1 MESMYLA
8 ASLFLLLN
16 LVIGLARVYR
26 GPGAADR
33 MLGALLFGST
43 TVAALLLLAHG
54 GGHPALIKV
63 ALVFVMLAAMAAIA
77 FVRLSSPDQPGGE
90 S

>member
-1 MESMYLA
+1 MEATFLA

-16 LVIGLARVYR
+16 LVTGLARVYR

-54 GGHPALIKV
+54 GGHPALVKV
-63 ALVFVMLAAMAAIA
+63 ALVFVMLAAMGAIA
-77 FVRLSSPDQPGGE
+77 FVRLSPSGRPDDG

>member
-77 FVRLSSPDQPGGE
+77 FVRLSSPGQPGGE

>member
-1 MESMYLA
+1 MEA
-8 ASLFLLLN
+8 TFFTASLFLLLN
-16 LVIGLARVYR
+16 LVTGLARVYR

-54 GGHPALIKV
+54 GGHPALVKV
-63 ALVFVMLAAMAAIA
+63 ALVFVMLAAMVSIA
-77 FVRLSSPDQPGGE
+77 FVGLSQSDRPDDD

>member
-54 GGHPALIKV
+54 GGHPALVKV

-77 FVRLSSPDQPGGE
+77 FVRLASPDQPGGE